1 MRNRACIFSL
11 IMLLCACGTGV
22 ELEEI
27 PFDPVFHDNSSKVW
41 LIDQVITNGKNYA
54 PIENENKDIIVFY
67 ESGNCMFQ
75 PLKSLGDIQ
84 GKKGRFSI
92 FTSDS
97 TMGIFFKNERWDFKV
112 KTLKHNYIE
121 LTPLKGSDFQYS
133 LVLISFPEI

>member
-11 IMLLCACGTGV
+11 IMLLYACGTGV